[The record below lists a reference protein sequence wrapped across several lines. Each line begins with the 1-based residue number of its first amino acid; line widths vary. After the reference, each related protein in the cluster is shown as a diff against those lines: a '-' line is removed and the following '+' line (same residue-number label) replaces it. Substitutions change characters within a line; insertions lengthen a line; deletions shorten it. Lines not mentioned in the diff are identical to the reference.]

1 MYSLSVPLVPRLYL
15 ASASPRRGELLAQIG
30 VAYERRRVAV
40 DEGVQVGE
48 SPEAFVVRVALDK
61 ARAGLQALPV
71 AAEVP
76 VRVLGADTVVVVDT
90 VILGKPCDRTQAL
103 AMLRLLSGRTHR
115 VLSGVALVGGGHE
128 ATRLSTSRVCFRDI
142 DEAEA
147 RDYWA
152 SGEPADKAGGYAI
165 QGRAAVFIVR
175 LEGSYS
181 GVMGLPLYE
190 TAELLYEAGIA
201 AVDGHRGSA

>member
-1 MYSLSVPLVPRLYL
+1 MYSLSAPLVPRLYL

-30 VAYERRRVAV
+30 VTYEQLLVAV
-40 DEGVQVGE
+40 DEGVQAGE
-48 SPEAFVVRVALDK
+48 SAEALVVRVALDK
-61 ARAGLQALPV
+61 ARAGLQALPIV
-71 AAEVP
+71 AEAS
-76 VRVLGADTVVVVDT
+76 VRVLGADTAVVVDT
-90 VILGKPCDRTQAL
+90 VILGKPRDRTQAL

-115 VLSGVALVGGGHE
+115 VLSGIALVGSGHE
-128 ATRLSTSRVCFRDI
+128 ATRLSISRVCFRDI

-165 QGRAAVFIVR
+165 QGCAAVFISR

-201 AVDGHRGSA
+201 PLVGTVGRL